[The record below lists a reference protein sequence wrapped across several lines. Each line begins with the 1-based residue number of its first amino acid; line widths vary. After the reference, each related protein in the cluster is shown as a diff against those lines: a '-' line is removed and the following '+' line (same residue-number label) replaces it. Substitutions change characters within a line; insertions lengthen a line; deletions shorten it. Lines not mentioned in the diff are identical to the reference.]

1 MPGALPPQWLASAF
15 CRTAEAI
22 GATAPKEARQET
34 AERLIERWQAEGRW
48 HHNLN
53 HLIDVLQRVDTLA
66 PEMHHPEA
74 VRMAAWYHG
83 AIFDTSLITEYRRAA
98 GEDKEASAQLA
109 REELTALGVPARTVE
124 EIAQLICSLRGHAPA
139 RDGIDCQ
146 ALSDADLGS
155 LAAEP
160 QKYRTYRDNV
170 RREFAHI
177 DLLDYIDA
185 RMCLIQKLLDRPS
198 LFATP
203 LAAQWEDAARE
214 NLQAELHRLTDE
226 RGRVAAER
234 ASAADTADDGAASST
249 DEPIAA
255 ASLTDAPLAVAAG
268 KAPLGPG
275 SEEVRSI
282 GESLEPTAAEP
293 TVPPVQRAPRE
304 HEEPAAVVIGLPLDA
319 RKAPTAP
326 ALNVS
331 AMERDPDN
339 AQSLPVRN
347 APVRRVE
354 RNRDPDSV
362 KTMRRSGAE

>member
-22 GATAPKEARQET
+22 GATASKEDRRAT

-48 HHNLN
+48 HHNLT

-98 GEDKEASAQLA
+98 GEDKEGSAQLA
-109 REELTALGVPARTVE
+109 REELTALGVPAQTVE
-124 EIAQLICSLRGHAPA
+124 QIAQLICSLRGHAP
-139 RDGIDCQ
+139 DSSGIDGQ

-160 QKYRTYRDNV
+160 QKYRTYRENV

-177 DLLDYIDA
+177 DLLDYINA
-185 RMCLIQKLLDRPS
+185 RMCLITKLLERPT

-214 NLQAELHRLTDE
+214 NLQAELHRLADE
-226 RGRVAAER
+226 GGRVAAER
-234 ASAADTADDGAASST
+234 VSAADAAERTAN
-249 DEPIAA
+249 
-255 ASLTDAPLAVAAG
+255 AG
-268 KAPLGPG
+268 SQSEKTG
-275 SEEVRSI
+275 SEPAKADALPEK
-282 GESLEPTAAEP
+282 EAKEPTAVADESA
-293 TVPPVQRAPRE
+293 VAGE
-304 HEEPAAVVIGLPLDA
+304 APAAVVKDVAAEVIGLPLDA
-319 RKAPTAP
+319 RKLPTAP

-331 AMERDPDN
+331 AMEREPEN

-354 RNRDPDSV
+354 RSRDPDGV
-362 KTMRRSGAE
+362 KMMRRAGAE